1 MKNIEALYLSY
12 EEIIRE
18 FTDQEIA
25 SRYANIYQE
34 MKNFCSAYSLDDK
47 LSIDEVALT
56 HAILDYYTD
65 ISRLK
70 KLHNIKNVNEIK
82 VSAYEN
88 FWLLRRHPI
97 QIISNPDNE
106 EKIVFANE
114 KFVFSRI
121 SQFLMREHIN
131 DDISSEY
138 RQSVISFFDMLYYYL
153 KYRSC
158 SAQMLEM
165 FLISFQ
171 AGEIVGKNC
180 AKEKYSDAG

>member
-12 EEIIRE
+12 EEIILE
-18 FTDQEIA
+18 FTEAEIR
-25 SRYANIYQE
+25 SRYQNIYQE
-34 MKNFCSAYSLDDK
+34 IENFRLAYSLEEK
-47 LSIDEVALT
+47 LRIDEVALM
-56 HAILDYYTD
+56 HAILDYFTD

-82 VSAYEN
+82 VCAYEN

-121 SQFLMREHIN
+121 SQFLMGDHVN
-131 DDISSEY
+131 DDINSAY
-138 RQSVISFFDMLYYYL
+138 RKSIVNFFDMLYYYL
-153 KYRSC
+153 KYRNC
-158 SAQMLEM
+158 SAQMLEL

-180 AKEKYSDAG
+180 AKEKCRI